1 MPILEH
7 VIRRAHHAGIDRF
20 VIVVGYCSDL
30 IRSWFD
36 GRSLGVSVTFVENPD
51 YHKSNGISALKAKPE
66 IRGNFLLLMA
76 DHIFEPQTARV
87 LLRQQPGPGEVI
99 LAVDPGIDRIFDLD
113 DATKV
118 RREGGPYRGYRKG
131 NRARRCPG
139 YRNVPCSPALFER
152 LESATKDGNCSLSDG
167 MRQLAAE
174 RRLRALEIG
183 EGQWQD
189 LDTPEA
195 LAYAEGIFDGY
206 FHPDQILEGLA
217 RVCRT
222 IARTRLPLRLLAG
235 LFGRFA
241 VRYLVHRA
249 GPAKL
254 VASIATMRWGL
265 ALAQSSGWSGP
276 SSEDVG
282 MAAHLAQR
290 KTPGLLRA
298 YVLGATARL
307 RSLVG
312 QLGGLG
318 QLFGDGLR
326 VSMLGPGMPLA
337 SGISSVTIDRASSV
351 LSAAV
356 VSIAGLWLGTD
367 RVASA
372 PRAGGLREPVRIHS
386 TRGSFPDCICSQ
398 NTLARAFRDGT
409 DHRPGPVLQRLD
421 RTQGLADPLS
431 RGESARLLPPH
442 TGLVLG

>member
-1 MPILEH
+1 MKKVNQCLILAAGNGTRIRSVSRGLPKPLVDFRGMPILEH

-20 VIVVGYCSDL
+20 VIVVGYRSDL

-118 RREGGPYRGYRKG
+118 RREGDRIVDIGKEIAHYDALDTGMFL
-131 NRARRCPG
+131 
-139 YRNVPCSPALFER
+139 CSPALFDR

-217 RVCRT
+217 RV
-222 IARTRLPLRLLAG
+222 
-235 LFGRFA
+235 
-241 VRYLVHRA
+241 
-249 GPAKL
+249 
-254 VASIATMRWGL
+254 
-265 ALAQSSGWSGP
+265 
-276 SSEDVG
+276 
-282 MAAHLAQR
+282 
-290 KTPGLLRA
+290 
-298 YVLGATARL
+298 
-307 RSLVG
+307 
-312 QLGGLG
+312 
-318 QLFGDGLR
+318 
-326 VSMLGPGMPLA
+326 
-337 SGISSVTIDRASSV
+337 
-351 LSAAV
+351 
-356 VSIAGLWLGTD
+356 
-367 RVASA
+367 
-372 PRAGGLREPVRIHS
+372 
-386 TRGSFPDCICSQ
+386 
-398 NTLARAFRDGT
+398 
-409 DHRPGPVLQRLD
+409 
-421 RTQGLADPLS
+421 
-431 RGESARLLPPH
+431 
-442 TGLVLG
+442 